1 MAMLDFRQN
10 HKGRSGGDRWGR
22 RRLLLTILLLGIVV
36 LLFDKV
42 RQPDTWKWIDRF
54 AAPSHEAPA
63 GAIDN
68 RLDSVPRSDLSA
80 DAFVVSK
87 AEQPAEKPADDGD
100 YFPGVSAGMFK
111 SIRDD
116 SLSSEEEQ
124 AVSLRLLNILH
135 RTDLERLR
143 QASVGQIS
151 YAQLFRQ
158 PGQYRGRL
166 VTVSGTVRRA
176 NPIELFKNE
185 FGLKKYYQV
194 WLFPADNPTAPIV
207 IYCLDLPKGFPTGM
221 ELAEDV
227 EVTGFFLKRWAYVAQ
242 DVFRTAPELLAKTLE
257 WQKQPV
263 MAKEPDV
270 DSRLIPVILVV
281 SLLLAL
287 AAAWVVYM
295 RTRPGKVA
303 LPEEPP
309 DFDMLRRMDK
319 NQQPRDP
326 NVEDT
331 P

>member
-10 HKGRSGGDRWGR
+10 PKGRSGGDRWGR
-22 RRLLLTILLLGIVV
+22 RRLLLLILLLGIVV
-36 LLFDKV
+36 ILFD
-42 RQPDTWKWIDRF
+42 RGRRPDTWKWIDRF

-68 RLDSVPRSDLSA
+68 RLDSPPRSDLA
-80 DAFVVSK
+80 DDAFVVSK
-87 AEQPAEKPADDGD
+87 EEQPAEKPASDSG

-116 SLSSEEEQ
+116 SLSSEKEQ
-124 AVSLRLLNILH
+124 AVTLPLLNIL
-135 RTDLERLR
+135 RQTDLERLR

-166 VTVSGTVRRA
+166 VTVFGTVRRA

-185 FGLKKYYQV
+185 YGLKKYYQV
-194 WLFPADNPTAPIV
+194 WLFPSDNPTAPIV
-207 IYCLDLPKGFPTGM
+207 VYCLDLPKGFPTGM

-227 EVTGFFLKRWAYVAQ
+227 EVTGFFLKRWAYEAQ
-242 DVFRTAPELLAKTLE
+242 DGFRTAPEILSKTLE
-257 WQKQPV
+257 WQKPPV
-263 MAKEPDV
+263 VAREPDV

-281 SLLLAL
+281 TLLLAL
-287 AAAWVVYM
+287 AAAWVVFM
-295 RTRPGKVA
+295 RTRPGKVT
-303 LPEEPP
+303 LPDKPP
-309 DFDMLRRMDK
+309 DFDMLHRMDH
-319 NQQPRDP
+319 NEPSRDP